1 MSIASERAGR
11 AHQLH
16 QPTFAELYAPK
27 LITVLREGYG
37 LSDFRADVIAGLTV
51 AIVALPLS
59 MAIAIASGVTPDR
72 GLYTAVVGGFIVS
85 LLGGSRFQIGGPAG
99 AFIVLVSVTAERHGI
114 DGVIL
119 ATLMAGLILVAA
131 GFLRLG
137 TYIKFIPYP
146 VTVGFTAGI
155 AVIILVSQLKD
166 LFGLTLSAKEPG
178 ELIPK
183 LEALARA
190 LPTANLSAVTIA
202 LLSIA
207 IIAALRIL
215 RPSWP
220 GILIAVVAAA
230 LATWA
235 LSLPVET
242 IGSRFGGIPRELPLP
257 ALPRFSVE
265 KAQAVLPDA
274 IAFALLAAIE
284 SLLSAV
290 VADGM
295 TGRRHR
301 SNCELVAQ
309 GIANIGS
316 ALFGGICVT
325 GLIAR
330 TATNVRA
337 GARGPVSGMLHSV
350 FLLLFMLIAAPLASY
365 IPLAALAAVLVV
377 VAWTMAE
384 KQEFATLIRS
394 SRGDATVLLA
404 TFLLTIF
411 RDLTEGIL
419 VGFALG
425 AVLFINRMAQMTGIE
440 NDTPLVTADRADD
453 GNGDRVPYDA
463 KLALDPEVLVY
474 RITGAFFFGAASAV
488 GTVLDGIADKRRAF
502 VVDFAAV
509 PFLDSTAAN
518 AMGRVAAKARR
529 QGIKLFITGASPTV
543 RRALLTHGVSPPRAR
558 FRETIARAVADIKAG
573 ASAPGVATDDPAP
586 DFSSPSVS

>member
-1 MSIASERAGR
+1 MMRQIKA
-11 AHQLH
+11 
-16 QPTFAELYAPK
+16 PTFAELYSPK
-27 LITVLREGYG
+27 LLTVLREGYG
-37 LSDFRADVIAGLTV
+37 LSDFRADVISGLTV

-72 GLYTAVVGGFIVS
+72 GLYAAVVGGFIVS

-99 AFIVLVSVTAERHGI
+99 AFIVLVALTVERHGVG
-114 DGVIL
+114 GVIL
-119 ATLMAGLILVAA
+119 ATSMAGLLLIGA
-131 GFLRLG
+131 GLLRLG

-155 AVIILVSQLKD
+155 AVIILASQLKD
-166 LFGLTLSAKEPG
+166 LFGITLAKEPG
-178 ELIPK
+178 EFIPK
-183 LEALARA
+183 LEALAGA
-190 LPTANLSAVTIA
+190 LHTIRFPAVA
-202 LLSIA
+202 VAVVSIM
-207 IIAALRIL
+207 IIAALRVL
-215 RPSWP
+215 RPNWP
-220 GILIAVVAAA
+220 GILIAVAAAA

-242 IGSRFGGIPRELPLP
+242 IGTRFGGIPGELPWP
-257 ALPRFSVE
+257 ALPSFSIA
-265 KAQAVLPDA
+265 KAKAVLPDA
-274 IAFALLAAIE
+274 IAFALLGAIE

-309 GIANIGS
+309 GLANIGS

-325 GLIAR
+325 GTIAR

-337 GARGPVSGMLHSV
+337 GARSPVSGMLHAL

-377 VAWTMAE
+377 VAWNMAE

-394 SRGDATVLLA
+394 SWGDATVLLA

-440 NDTPLVTADRADD
+440 AAAPLATRDRPDSDD
-453 GNGDRVPYDA
+453 REPYDPG
-463 KLALDPEVLVY
+463 LATDPDVLVY
-474 RITGAFFFGAASAV
+474 RITGAFFFGAASTV
-488 GTVLDGIADKRRAF
+488 GSVLDSIADQRKSF
-502 VVDFAAV
+502 VVDFSAV

-518 AMGRVAAKARR
+518 AMGRVATKARR
-529 QGIKLFITGASPTV
+529 QGIRLFITGASPAV

-558 FRETIARAVADIKAG
+558 FRETVARAVADIKGHNGQGAAAPK
-573 ASAPGVATDDPAP
+573 ASASVAEEAR
-586 DFSSPSVS
+586 